1 MDYDQGRFAG
11 RHARTQIPSRFAGP
25 DGPAGPGEVSLTWT
39 DNRASIRTANVHARY
54 LEPVHPSAKGKKA
67 VILSGLHLGE
77 VVEVIQYRKKDRLVK
92 VSLDGSKDGAW
103 EENQTDACMVE

>member
-1 MDYDQGRFAG
+1 
-11 RHARTQIPSRFAGP
+11 
-25 DGPAGPGEVSLTWT
+25 
-39 DNRASIRTANVHARY
+39 
-54 LEPVHPSAKGKKA
+54 